1 MSGVIYYKTKYGA
14 TEQYANWL
22 SQDLGFEL
30 KNIKKGPKPGSE
42 NIVIIGSSIIM
53 GKLKAKGWILKHWSN
68 IRNKKVILFAV
79 GGSKV
84 DAKERDEAMV
94 RSLPS
99 DILNKVK
106 VFHLRGRFDHS
117 KVNFLLSKMIKKG
130 MENEKD
136 PVVKKEW
143 TEGFDDVK
151 HEYLNPIIAYFKGL

>member
-14 TEQYANWL
+14 TEQYAKWL

-42 NIVIIGSSIIM
+42 NIVVIGSNIIM
-53 GKLKAKGWILKHWSN
+53 GKLKARGWILKHWSN
-68 IRNKKVILFAV
+68 IQNKEVIILAV
-79 GGSKV
+79 GGAKIGSK
-84 DAKERDEAMV
+84 DRDEAMTN
-94 RSLPS
+94 SLPS
-99 DILNKVK
+99 DILDNVK

-143 TEGFDDVK
+143 TQGFDDVK
-151 HEYLNPIIAYFKGL
+151 REYLEPIISYIKRR

>member
-42 NIVIIGSSIIM
+42 NIVIIGSNIIM
-53 GKLKAKGWILKHWSN
+53 DKLKASGWIQKHWPSFQ
-68 IRNKKVILFAV
+68 NKKVILFAV
-79 GGSKV
+79 GGTKIDSK
-84 DAKERDEAMV
+84 DRNKAMAK
-94 RSLPS
+94 SLPS
-99 DILNKVK
+99 EILNKVK

-117 KVNFLLSKMIKKG
+117 KINFLMSKMIKKG

-151 HEYLNPIIAYFKGL
+151 REYLKPIIEYVKKR

>member
-1 MSGVIYYKTKYGA
+1 MSGVIYYITKYGA

-22 SQDLGFEL
+22 SQDLGFES

-42 NIVIIGSSIIM
+42 DIVIIGSSIIM
-53 GKLKAKGWILKHWSN
+53 GKLKARNWIKKYWS
-68 IRNKKVILFAV
+68 IIKNKDVIILAV
-79 GGSKV
+79 GGTKIGS
-84 DAKERDEAMV
+84 KERDEAMA

-99 DILNKVK
+99 DILHKVK
-106 VFHLRGRFDHS
+106 VFHLRGRFDHL
-117 KVNFLLSKMIKKG
+117 KINFLLSKMTKKA

-151 HEYLNPIIAYFKGL
+151 REYLKPIIAYIKGL